1 MRWRIISQITAKEV
15 LSTLRDRRAIVS
27 NLLLPLV
34 LLPVIMLG
42 LPLLLGS
49 LFNREQASETP
60 LAVENLAELPPE
72 LGEQLALANVEPY
85 AQDDPEAAVRNEE
98 ADVGLTVP
106 AGMVQRLSEGEQVE
120 VVLYSKQGNLE
131 AEVAVSKVRRAV
143 DAFRQE
149 LVSQRLRRAGLDPSL
164 LEPVS
169 VQAVDASTVAERS
182 SGQLSWIIPF
192 FIAIWTLV
200 GGQMT
205 AIDATAGEKERGTLE
220 SLLVAPVKR
229 SEVVVGK
236 FLATMLFGLSAA
248 VMAILGYVAGGT
260 ILRGLV
266 TSRLGGDGAE
276 IVELLGGSLQV
287 TPSSVILLLLSTL
300 LLAATLAALLLGV
313 TMFARSFKEAQSY
326 VAPLSFLLIL
336 PVMALQFAD
345 LLELGVGV
353 YLVPVVNVLLL
364 MDEIVTGGA
373 RAASVALTWGSLI
386 VVIVVLLALA
396 LRNFSRERVIFR
408 T

>member
-1 MRWRIISQITAKEV
+1 MRWSMITQITAKEV

-60 LAVENLAELPPE
+60 LAVENLAQLPPA
-72 LGEQLALANVEPY
+72 LAEQLTLANVEPF
-85 AQDDPEAAVRNEE
+85 AEEDPESAVRNDE
-98 ADVGLTVP
+98 ASVGLTVP
-106 AGMVQRLSEGEQVE
+106 PRMAERLAAGEQVE

-131 AEVAVSKVRRAV
+131 AEVAVSKVRGAV
-143 DAFRQE
+143 AEYRQE
-149 LVSQRLRRAGLDPSL
+149 LVASTLREAGLDPAV
-164 LEPVS
+164 LEPVA
-169 VQAVDASTVAERS
+169 VAAVDASTEAERS

-220 SLLVAPVKR
+220 SLLVAPIKR
-229 SEVVVGK
+229 VEVVVGK

-248 VMAILGYVAGGT
+248 VMAILGYIVGGT
-260 ILRGLV
+260 ILRRLL
-266 TSRLGGDGAE
+266 TSRIGGEGAE
-276 IVELLGGSLQV
+276 IVSLMGGSLQV

-300 LLAATLAALLLGV
+300 LLAATLAALLLVV

-345 LLELGVGV
+345 LLELGSGV

-364 MDEIVTGGA
+364 MDEIVKGAVDTGT
-373 RAASVALTWGSLI
+373 VALTWGSLI
-386 VVIVVLLALA
+386 VVIVILLGLA
-396 LRNFSRERVIFR
+396 LRNFNRETVIFR

>member
-42 LPLLLGS
+42 LPLVLGS
-49 LFNREQASETP
+49 LFNREQASETQ
-60 LAVENLAELPPE
+60 LAVRNIADLPPR
-72 LGEQLALANVEPY
+72 LAEQLAVANVE
-85 AQDDPEAAVRNEE
+85 AVVSDDPEEAVRSESVTVGMRVPEE
-98 ADVGLTVP
+98 MAE
-106 AGMVQRLSEGEQVE
+106 RLAAGEQVDLL
-120 VVLYSKQGNLE
+120 VYSKQGNLR
-131 AEVAVSKVRRAV
+131 AEVAVSKVR
-143 DAFRQE
+143 
-149 LVSQRLRRAGLDPSL
+149 G
-164 LEPVS
+164 
-169 VQAVDASTVAERS
+169 
-182 SGQLSWIIPF
+182 
-192 FIAIWTLV
+192 
-200 GGQMT
+200 

-220 SLLVAPVKR
+220 SLLVAPVRR

-260 ILRGLV
+260 VLRKIVG
-266 TSRLGGDGAE
+266 SRLGGDGAE
-276 IVELLGGSLQV
+276 VVDLLGGSLQV
-287 TPSSVILLLLSTL
+287 TPMSVILLLTSTL

-336 PVMALQFAD
+336 PVMALQFED
-345 LLELGVGV
+345 LLDLGLGVF
-353 YLVPVVNVLLL
+353 LVPVVNVLLL
-364 MDEIVTGGA
+364 MDDTVKGA
-373 RAASVALTWGSLI
+373 VEAGAVALTWGSLL
-386 VVIVVLLALA
+386 VVIVVLLGLA
-396 LRNFSRERVIFR
+396 LHNFNRERVIFR